1 MKGGSANHWATQS
14 QRVNQILH
22 PVNPVMPT
30 WEVLTEELESM
41 FADPI
46 CEATARRKLAM
57 LYRGDRSV
65 EDLIC

>member
-1 MKGGSANHWATQS
+1 MKGGSANHWAT

-30 WEVLTEELESM
+30 WEVFTEELEVM
-41 FADPI
+41 FADPN

-57 LYRGDRSV
+57 LYQGDRSV